1 MSKRIL
7 TGFFSLRFSSQLCG
21 IIAAALGILAI
32 MGWLMGWRTLSSIRA
47 DYIPMAPN
55 TALSFIVLG
64 ISLCALIT
72 EKKQG
77 LKLSKIG
84 ATVIFVLSLIR
95 FAEFSVN
102 INLNVDRWIFQA
114 PSEKLGLIPV
124 GQMALPTTINFL
136 FASAALFLASSL
148 KKHWIMGGA
157 ERLLSVAT
165 TLIGL
170 AFSLGYIYSAPLLY
184 GGTTIPMALN
194 TAISFFVLGLG
205 LVINN
210 LNHDIAERKQAA
222 ESLRKAHDGLE
233 KRVAERT
240 SELVKANE
248 ALQVEIIE
256 RSRAEEALR
265 AAAEEWR
272 STFDSTTDGISIH
285 GSDGNILR
293 ANAALGRLL
302 GVQPDEMI
310 GKKCYHLFHNK
321 ENPIDDCPMAKSV
334 QQKNTA
340 NTEFFEPLL
349 KRWLS
354 VTCSPL
360 FRDKEAIGVVHVVRD
375 VTERKKAEDALIK
388 SKERFRKLVE
398 SVTSYIYTVEI
409 KDGKA
414 ASTKHGHG
422 CVAVTGYTSEE
433 YEANPYLWYQMV
445 YEGDR
450 DTVMSQ
456 ANKVLS
462 GDAVK
467 AIEHRIIHKD
477 GTIRWVRNTPVLQ
490 YDEQGRV
497 TAYDG
502 LITDVTEHKKLEDQL
517 RQAQKMEAIGQLA
530 GGIAHDFNNILSA
543 IMGFGSLVEMNMKE
557 DDLNRSHIK
566 EILKAGERA
575 THLTQGM
582 LAFSRKQI
590 IDLKPQNLNEII
602 KGVEKFLR
610 RIIGEDIELKA
621 ILTPPPSAPPLKIRG
636 GRGSYVSEEGI
647 GDLTVLADRG
657 QIEQVLMNL
666 AANARDAMPNGGD
679 LIIET
684 KQVALDVEFI
694 KRHGYGEAGIYTLLT
709 VTDSG
714 IGMDEKTRERIFEPF
729 FTTKELGRGTG
740 LGLAMVYG
748 IIKQHDGFIN
758 VYSELGKGTTFKI
771 YLPLIKSEIEEKV
784 SVMPAAYP
792 EGGTETVLV
801 AEDDQAVRKLTMNVL
816 ERFGY
821 KVIAAEDGED
831 AVEKFRENKGDIQ
844 LLLLDV
850 IMPKKN
856 GKEVYEEI
864 KKINPRIKTI
874 FLSGYTANLIHK
886 KGILEEGINF
896 MLKPVSPKELL
907 KKVREALDR

>member
-1 MSKRIL
+1 MSKKIL
-7 TGFFSLRFSSQLCG
+7 NSIISFKFLSQLCG

-184 GGTTIPMALN
+184 GGTTIPMVLN
-194 TAISFFVLGLG
+194 TAIAFFVLGMG

-210 LNHDIAERKQAA
+210 QSHDVAERKRAA
-222 ESLRKAHDGLE
+222 EALRKAHDELE
-233 KRVAERT
+233 VRVAERT
-240 SELVKANE
+240 AELVQVNE
-248 ALQVEIIE
+248 ELRAEIIE
-256 RSRAEEALR
+256 RRHAEEALQESENKFR
-265 AAAEEWR
+265 DLSEKSIVGVYLIQDGVFKYANPKLAEIFGYTIDELIDKRGPEDLVLPEDWPIVEENLR
-272 STFDSTTDGISIH
+272 KRISGEIESINYDFRGIT
-285 GSDGNILR
+285 
-293 ANAALGRLL
+293 
-302 GVQPDEMI
+302 
-310 GKKCYHLFHNK
+310 KNK
-321 ENPIDDCPMAKSV
+321 ETIYVEVYGTRTTYGGRPAVIGTLLDITVRKKAEAVRAFLANITEHATDAIEGIDLDTNIVSWNSGAE
-334 QQKNTA
+334 T
-340 NTEFFEPLL
+340 
-349 KRWLS
+349 
-354 VTCSPL
+354 L
-360 FRDKEAIGVVHVVRD
+360 FGYSAHEVIGRPHSFIVPKEAQEACRERFKKATLEGSVRAETERIKKD
-375 VTERKKAEDALIK
+375 GRRFPVEMTLTALKDEKAEHTGFVCITRDITERKKL
-388 SKERFRKLVE
+388 
-398 SVTSYIYTVEI
+398 
-409 KDGKA
+409 
-414 ASTKHGHG
+414 
-422 CVAVTGYTSEE
+422 EE
-433 YEANPYLWYQMV
+433 
-445 YEGDR
+445 
-450 DTVMSQ
+450 
-456 ANKVLS
+456 
-462 GDAVK
+462 
-467 AIEHRIIHKD
+467 
-477 GTIRWVRNTPVLQ
+477 
-490 YDEQGRV
+490 
-497 TAYDG
+497 
-502 LITDVTEHKKLEDQL
+502 QL
-517 RQAQKMEAIGQLA
+517 RQAQKLEAIGQLA
-530 GGIAHDFNNILSA
+530 GGVAHDFNNILSG
-543 IMGFGSLVEMNMKE
+543 IIGFGSLVEMNMKE
-557 DDLNRSHIK
+557 DDPNRAHLK

-575 THLTQGM
+575 AQLTKSL

-602 KGVEKFLR
+602 KGVESFLR

-636 GRGSYVSEEGI
+636 GRGSYVSEEEI

-666 AANARDAMPNGGD
+666 AANARDALPNGGD

-684 KQVALDVEFI
+684 KQVGLDVEFI
-694 KRHGYGEAGIYTLLT
+694 KRHGYGEAGIYALLT

-714 IGMDEKTRERIFEPF
+714 TGMDEKTRERIFEPF

-758 VYSELGKGTTFKI
+758 VYSEPEKGTTFKI
-771 YLPLIKSEIEEKV
+771 YLPLIKSAVEE
-784 SVMPAAYP
+784 SVGATPAAYP
-792 EGGTETVLV
+792 KGGTETVLV

-821 KVIAAEDGED
+821 KVIAAEDGEE
-831 AVEKFRENKGDIQ
+831 AIKKFKENKKEIQ

-886 KGILEEGINF
+886 KGILEEGLNF

-907 KKVREALDR
+907 KKVRETLDR